1 MAVYTVEW
9 SCKLCGQGH
18 SFLEEISELD
28 GWPNKFDDLRCENP
42 DCGQIQDVPMRS
54 CTVTEMEN

>member
-1 MAVYTVEW
+1 MPVYTVEW

-18 SFLEEISELD
+18 SFLKEISELD

-54 CTVTEMEN
+54 CAVTEMEN